1 MFSNLTNTKT
11 VPKPLESINRGVFI
25 VIKGWESKFPFTKV
39 KLLPTP

>member
-1 MFSNLTNTKT
+1 MKT

-25 VIKGWESKFPFTKV
+25 VIEGRESKFPSIKV